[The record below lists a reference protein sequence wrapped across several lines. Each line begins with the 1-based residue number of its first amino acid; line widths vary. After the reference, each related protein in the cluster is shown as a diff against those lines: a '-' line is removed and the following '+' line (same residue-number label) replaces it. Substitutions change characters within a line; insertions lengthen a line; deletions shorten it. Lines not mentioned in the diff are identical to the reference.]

1 MLERK
6 SSKNSPNLSNNQDIQ
21 YLGGNNG
28 WDIVQSKRRMI
39 LDILITYSVAI
50 IAARSRERDEVEP
63 KKNKDQN
70 ILCTRYQDFL
80 NNL

>member
-6 SSKNSPNLSNNQDIQ
+6 SSNNSPNLLNNQDIEN
-21 YLGGNNG
+21 LGGNND
-28 WDIVQSKRRMI
+28 WDIDQRKRRMI

-50 IAARSRERDEVEP
+50 ITARSRERDEVEP
-63 KKNKDQN
+63 KKNKEQY
-70 ILCTRYQDFL
+70 ILHRYQDFL

>member
-6 SSKNSPNLSNNQDIQ
+6 SSNNSPNLLNNQDIEN
-21 YLGGNNG
+21 LGGNNG
-28 WDIVQSKRRMI
+28 WDIDQRKRRMI

-50 IAARSRERDEVEP
+50 ITARSRERDEVEP
-63 KKNKDQN
+63 KKNKEQY
-70 ILCTRYQDFL
+70 IFHRYQDFL

>member
-6 SSKNSPNLSNNQDIQ
+6 SSNNSPNLSNNQDIE
-21 YLGGNNG
+21 YLGENNG

-39 LDILITYSVAI
+39 LDILIIYSVAI
-50 IAARSRERDEVEP
+50 IAARSRERDEAEP
-63 KKNKDQN
+63 KKNKGQN
-70 ILCTRYQDFL
+70 ILCTRYQEFL